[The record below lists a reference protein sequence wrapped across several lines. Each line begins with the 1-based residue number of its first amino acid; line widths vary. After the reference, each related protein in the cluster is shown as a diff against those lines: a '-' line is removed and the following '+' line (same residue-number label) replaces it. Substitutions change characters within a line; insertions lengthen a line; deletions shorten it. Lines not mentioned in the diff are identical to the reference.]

1 MVVGLVGRPHG
12 VRGAVTVHP
21 RSDDPQARF
30 APGSVVSTDPA
41 GPGPLTVAESR
52 ASGPVWVVTFD
63 GIPDRTAA
71 EALRGVEL
79 TVDAAALPEPD
90 DPEEF
95 YDHQLIGLAVLDQDG
110 HELGTV
116 TGVLHPPA
124 APVLEVRR
132 PGGGEELVPFVAAIV
147 PEVDIAAG
155 RLVVKPPDGM
165 FD

>member
-1 MVVGLVGRPHG
+1 MVGLVGRPHG

-21 RSDDPQARF
+21 STDDPQARF
-30 APGSVVSTDPA
+30 APGSVLGTGPA

-52 ASGPVWVVTFD
+52 ASGTVWILTFD
-63 GIPDRTAA
+63 GVADRTAA

-79 TVDAAALPEPD
+79 TVDAAALPPRD
-90 DPEEF
+90 DPDEF
-95 YDHQLIGLAVLDQDG
+95 YDHQLIGLTVVDTDG
-110 HELGTV
+110 RELGTV

-132 PGGGEELVPFVAAIV
+132 AGGGDELVPFVSAIV
-147 PEVDIAAG
+147 PEVDVDAG
-155 RLVVKPPDGM
+155 RLVVLPPDGM